1 MSNKTNN
8 DGTSTDGLSNRWG
21 QDIDRAMQQIE
32 NPTVE
37 QGVIYSRSYYLPYW
51 FPYVTIA
58 VLVVVIFSQSSSYN
72 APHPMSDDRD
82 FETGPRVAMLMLAED
97 VERYRDTEGKLPD
110 ELPGALGDILDVHYE
125 KVDKNTFELR
135 MNTDISTLIFN
146 DNTKSI
152 SIH

>member
-8 DGTSTDGLSNRWG
+8 EGTSTDGLSNRWG

-32 NPTVE
+32 KPTVE
-37 QGVIYSRSYYLPYW
+37 HGNIYSRSYYLPNW
-51 FPYVTIA
+51 VPNVAIA
-58 VLVVVIFSQSSSYN
+58 LLVVVIFSQSSSYN
-72 APHPMSDDRD
+72 TPHPMSDDRD